1 MTQRMKRNANMI
13 KALHSCSKN
22 DQKMLLKSAKPDL
35 INAICD
41 CLTNVVY
48 GKIPISSQMKTK
60 LRRKKKVLKEL
71 TDPKVTT
78 VRKNLMKAMIHQNLT
93 RRMYLVFYL
102 KQSEKKLTR
111 Y

>member
-78 VRKNLMKAMIHQNLT
+78 VRKKNL
-93 RRMYLVFYL
+93 LVQHGGGIITNALGGIAKFL
-102 KQSEKKLTR
+102 LGL
-111 Y
+111 

>member
-1 MTQRMKRNANMI
+1 MTQRMKRNANML

-71 TDPKVTT
+71 TDPKITT
-78 VRKNLMKAMIHQNLT
+78 VRKKNL
-93 RRMYLVFYL
+93 LVQHGGGIITNALEGIAKFL
-102 KQSEKKLTR
+102 LGL
-111 Y
+111 

>member
-78 VRKNLMKAMIHQNLT
+78 VRKKNL
-93 RRMYLVFYL
+93 LVQHGGGIITNALGGIVKFL
-102 KQSEKKLTR
+102 LGL
-111 Y
+111 